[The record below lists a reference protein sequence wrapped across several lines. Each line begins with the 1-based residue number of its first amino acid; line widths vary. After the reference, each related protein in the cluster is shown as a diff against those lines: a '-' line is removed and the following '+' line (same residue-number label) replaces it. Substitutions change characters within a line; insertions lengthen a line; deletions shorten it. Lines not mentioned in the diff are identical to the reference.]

1 MTRLTHVVATAISAV
16 LVAATL
22 LGVAPAQA
30 GVSSRAAGHA
40 SMVQARAAAADSTAK
55 QPYTGTRQMERLDRA
70 PEAARVPNGVFL
82 SWRMLATD
90 PDSIAFV
97 VYRDGALITPR
108 PLDTA
113 TNFLDPSGLPT
124 SKYEV
129 RSIIDDVE
137 RPVTAPF
144 GVRTALYASVPLDPA
159 AGGVTPTGEAY
170 TYSANDTSV
179 GDADGDGQYE
189 FFVKWDP
196 SDSKDNGQPGYTGP
210 VFLDA
215 YRMDGTRLWRISLG
229 PNIRAGAHYTQF
241 QVYDYDGDGRAE
253 VVMKTADGT
262 IDGTGKVIGEA
273 NADYRNAHGY
283 VLAGTEYLTVFSGLT
298 GRAIDTVP
306 YDPPRGDVASWGDT
320 YGNRVDRFLA
330 ATAYLDGSHPSV
342 VMTRGYYGRTAL
354 AAYDFD
360 GTHLTERWKLDSSV
374 PGREAAAGQGHHNL
388 AVADVDGDGRD
399 EIVFGSMTV
408 DDDGTLLYSTGLGH
422 GDAIHV
428 GDFVPDNP
436 GLEVFAVHEF
446 MNKSGNRAATM
457 RDARTGRILWSI
469 PGNQDTGFGLTA
481 DVDPRFP
488 GSESWTYGLG
498 PDGTLQ
504 AQLHAADGT
513 LITNAIPDSRFA
525 IFWDGDALREQL
537 GGTYDPSTKAAVPV
551 ISKWNWNTRQ
561 RDVLL
566 QADGTL
572 TDNGTKVNPMLQ
584 ADLLGDWR
592 EEVVVR
598 SADSSQLRIYS
609 TTDPSAIR
617 LRTLMQDPTYRL
629 GVDWQ
634 NTGYNMPP
642 QPSYF
647 IGEGMATP
655 PLPRVRMAGPDR
667 VPPSPEE
674 HAAPGRHLRP

>member
-1 MTRLTHVVATAISAV
+1 MSCVRVRAHLILRAATIAAVVACV
-16 LVAATL
+16 V
-22 LGVAPAQA
+22 G
-30 GVSSRAAGHA
+30 AGHL
-40 SMVQARAAAADSTAK
+40 SGTEARAAAAQSAASTAK
-55 QPYTGTRQMERLDRA
+55 PPYTGTRQMERLDRA
-70 PEAARVPNGVFL
+70 PEAARVSNGVFL

-97 VYRDGALITPR
+97 VYRDGAQITPR
-108 PLDTA
+108 PLETA
-113 TNFLDPSGLPT
+113 TNYLDTAGLPT
-124 SKYEV
+124 SRYEV
-129 RSIIDDVE
+129 RSITDGVE
-137 RPVTAPF
+137 RAVTAPF
-144 GVRTALYASVPLDPA
+144 GVRTAPYVSVPLDRPD
-159 AGGVTPTGEAY
+159 GGATPTGETY

-189 FFVKWDP
+189 LFVKWDP

-210 VFLDA
+210 VLLDA

-262 IDGTGKVIGEA
+262 VDGTGTVIGDGD
-273 NADYRNAHGY
+273 ADYRNARGY
-283 VLAGTEYLTVFSGLT
+283 VLAGPEYLTVFSGLT
-298 GRAIDTVP
+298 GHAIDTVP

-342 VMTRGYYGRTAL
+342 LMTRGYYGRTAL

-360 GTHLTERWKLDSSV
+360 GTHLKERWKLDSSA
-374 PGREAAAGQGHHNL
+374 PGQEAAAGQGHHNL

-428 GDFVPDNP
+428 GDLVPDNP

-446 MNKSGNRAATM
+446 MSKSGNRAATM

-469 PGNQDTGFGLTA
+469 PGDRDTGFGLTA

-498 PDGTLQ
+498 PDGALQ
-504 AQLHAADGT
+504 AQLRAADGS
-513 LITNAIPDSRFA
+513 LITDAIPDSRFA

-537 GGTYDPSTKAAVPV
+537 GGTYDPATNAAVPV
-551 ISKWNWNTRQ
+551 VSKWNWKTRQ

-566 QADGTL
+566 QADGAL

-592 EEVVVR
+592 EEMVVR
-598 SADSSQLRIYS
+598 SGDSKELRIYS
-609 TTDPSAIR
+609 TADPSDMR
-617 LRTLMQDPTYRL
+617 LRTFMQDPNYRL
-629 GVDWQ
+629 GVAWQ

-647 IGEGMATP
+647 IGAGMATP
-655 PLPRVRMAGPDR
+655 PTPRVRLAGPDR
-667 VPPSPEE
+667 S
-674 HAAPGRHLRP
+674 APLQGQAPR